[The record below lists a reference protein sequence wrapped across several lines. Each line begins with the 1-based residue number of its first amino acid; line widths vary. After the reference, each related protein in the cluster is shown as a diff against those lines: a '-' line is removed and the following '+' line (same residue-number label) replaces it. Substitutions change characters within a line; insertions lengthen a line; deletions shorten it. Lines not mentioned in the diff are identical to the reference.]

1 MGCSHAMIGKF
12 DISVHPRTTDGKP
25 IENVKLSLPMPKSTL
40 SVNATC
46 NSGQYMYDPVSKVKC
61 LIVSPIAGSA
71 DDVLS
76 IVVYQ
81 VGYRQNSTTGSG
93 TYAFRHIPKQVSD

>member
-1 MGCSHAMIGKF
+1 MEVGSCKIVCEYGIDNVYMIGKF

-46 NSGQYMYDPVSKVKC
+46 NSGQYMYDPVTKV
-61 LIVSPIAGSA
+61 
-71 DDVLS
+71 S
-76 IVVYQ
+76 IY
-81 VGYRQNSTTGSG
+81 
-93 TYAFRHIPKQVSD
+93 